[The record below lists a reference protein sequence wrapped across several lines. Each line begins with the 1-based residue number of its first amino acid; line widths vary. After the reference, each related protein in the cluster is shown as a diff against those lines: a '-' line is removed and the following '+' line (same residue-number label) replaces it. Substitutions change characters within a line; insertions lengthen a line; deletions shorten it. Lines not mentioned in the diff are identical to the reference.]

1 MKKPGEDHWG
11 DDEPS
16 TNIGSAEP
24 EKKDMMGGTFCRFCY
39 MNGNLHANDCPK
51 NN

>member
-1 MKKPGEDHWG
+1 MKKSGEDHWG

-16 TNIGSAEP
+16 VYAGEANKDKEGMLGGS
-24 EKKDMMGGTFCRFCY
+24 FCRICHTE
-39 MNGNLHANDCPK
+39 GHLHTKDCPK